1 MYRLVT
7 IKDQLPAR
15 KFSTNTGDS
24 TAVDIV
30 LDDGLNTF
38 CATAFDKLALELA
51 ASPLPIGGCYAVDLS
66 FKVNQKDGRYFQSVR
81 CVNIRKYGI

>member
-7 IKDQLPAR
+7 IKDQLPER
-15 KFSTNTGDS
+15 KFQTNTGEAS
-24 TAVDIV
+24 AIDIV
-30 LDDGLNTF
+30 IDDGLNQF
-38 CATAFDKLALELA
+38 VATAFDKVALELA
-51 ASPLPIGGCYAVDLS
+51 AHPLPIGGCYAVDLS